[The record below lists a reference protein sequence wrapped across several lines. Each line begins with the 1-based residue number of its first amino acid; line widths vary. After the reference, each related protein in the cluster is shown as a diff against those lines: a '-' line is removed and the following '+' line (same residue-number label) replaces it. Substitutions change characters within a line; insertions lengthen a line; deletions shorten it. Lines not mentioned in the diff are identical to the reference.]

1 MSIATFAYGV
11 YHNGYRGEGYW
22 RFSDTRLVQAAT
34 SGRVLMGGLR
44 QLRCSVHR

>member
-22 RFSDTRLVQAAT
+22 RFSVARPVQDAT